1 MMSGSMLA
9 PALPA
14 IGHDLG
20 MSEATAQIT
29 LSVFVLSFAFGPM
42 LLAPF
47 AEVYGRRPVWILC
60 GTFYSLWSIV
70 SGFSHNKGLL
80 VASRL
85 LAGFGGSVDFVVGL
99 WYFLPLENSYN

>member
-1 MMSGSMLA
+1 MLA

-14 IGHDLG
+14 IGHDLH
-20 MSEATAQIT
+20 MSEATAQLT
-29 LSVFVLSFAFGPM
+29 LSVFVLAFAFGPM

-47 AEVYGRRPVWILC
+47 TEVYGRRPIWLLC
-60 GTFYSLWSIV
+60 GAFYTLWSIV

-99 WYFLPLENSYN
+99 QCFF